1 MKIISKI
8 ENKEA
13 LDNLEEIVKNSD

>member
-1 MKIISKI
+1 MISKI